1 MKKRLLCF
9 AASVL
14 AALTLAPSAAAYE
27 YGYTYTGRAEV
38 MELPAP
44 YETETVIGTKAQ
56 LIAPADI
63 HAYNGEIYI
72 LDSERRDITVLDN
85 NYNIRSRVKFV
96 KNGADYA
103 AEKLSSFYIYK
114 DTIYAA
120 DYSGKIFTADLNG
133 NVKKEC
139 VLGEEELGTTAF
151 RPQCI
156 TVAQTGYVYVLSEN
170 EYRGIIVLDNDLS
183 FDSFFGA
190 LDVDVTAGLL
200 LDMVWRNFM
209 TDKQIDNSVQYVPG
223 GYTDIALDKNGFVY
237 AARGVSESAQELI
250 RKLNPAGKNVL
261 RYTGE
266 FGDMSLGNS
275 SPTAFISVT
284 VDDDGFITALD
295 KTRQRLFEYSPDGEL
310 MFVFSGAGIKDG
322 YFSNAVCLESI
333 GDRLL
338 VLDKDTASLTV
349 FRPTDFGKDVRS
361 AVTLYRKAQ
370 FRESEELWNGIL
382 KQSGNYEYAYT
393 GLGKIAEMSGDYAK
407 AMEYY
412 RLGDSRVNYSSAMKK
427 QRSAAIKKS
436 FPIVMTAVIIAA
448 AAFLIYAKRKAKNPK
463 KERTALCDRGKIS
476 YIFYTLLHPGDG
488 FSDLRYNKKHSLAAA
503 NIIVFLWFF
512 VSCLNFNYNGY
523 IFNENNINDFNV
535 FVILL
540 STVGV
545 IFLFTLSNV
554 LLASFFEGK
563 GTFRE
568 IWITLAYSLI
578 PYTAWLAAE
587 LMLSNILIAEEGAFI
602 TAFRVFAAA
611 WTLFLCFTALLEVH
625 QYSFGVTLASSA
637 LSIVGVLIVVFLVF
651 LMFNLSAQ
659 IIDFVSTVFKEL
671 NYRRIA
677 G

>member
-1 MKKRLLCF
+1 MKKRLFCF
-9 AASVL
+9 IASVL
-14 AALTLAPSAAAYE
+14 AAAALAPSAAAYE
-27 YGYTYTGRAEV
+27 SGYTYTGRSEV

-44 YETETVIGTKAQ
+44 YETETLIGTKAQ
-56 LIAPADI
+56 LKSPVDV
-63 HAYNGEIYI
+63 HSYNGEIYI
-72 LDSERRDITVLDN
+72 LDSERQDITVLDSD
-85 NYNIRSRVKFV
+85 YTVKGSIKFI
-96 KNGADYA
+96 KDDAEYS
-103 AEKLSSFYIYK
+103 AEKLSAFYIYN
-114 DTIYAA
+114 DTLYVA
-120 DYSGKIFTADLNG
+120 DYGGKIFTSDLNG
-133 NVKKEC
+133 NVLKEC
-139 VLGEEELGTTAF
+139 TLGEKELGTTAF

-170 EYRGIIVLDNDLS
+170 EYRGIIVLDSGLV

-223 GYTDIALDKNGFVY
+223 GYTDIALDKNGFIY
-237 AARGVSESAQELI
+237 AARGVSESADELI

-261 RYTGE
+261 RYTDE
-266 FGDMSLGNS
+266 FGDLSLGNA
-275 SPTAFISVT
+275 SPTAFVSVT
-284 VDDDGFITALD
+284 VDNDGFIIALD
-295 KTRQRLFEYSPDGEL
+295 KTRQRIFEYSPDGEL
-310 MFVFSGAGIKDG
+310 MFVFAGAGITEG
-322 YFSNAVCLESI
+322 YFSNAVCLENI

-349 FRPTDFGKDVRS
+349 FRPTDFGSDVRQ
-361 AVTLYRKAQ
+361 AVALYRNAQ
-370 FRESEELWNGIL
+370 FKESEELWNGIL

-393 GLGKIAEMSGDYAK
+393 GLGKIAEMSGEYGK

-427 QRSAAIKKS
+427 YRSAGIKKS
-436 FPIVMTAVIIAA
+436 FPIVMTVIVIAIAA
-448 AAFLIYAKRKAKNPK
+448 LLIFAKKRSNGPK

-476 YIFYTLLHPGDG
+476 YIFYTLLHPSDG

-563 GTFRE
+563 GTFKE

-587 LMLSNILIAEEGAFI
+587 LVLSNVLISEEGAFL

-625 QYSFGVTLASSA
+625 QYSFGVTVASSA

-659 IIDFVSTVFKEL
+659 IVDFVSTVFKEL